1 MDKKNHIA
9 MIFSTIENK
18 IEVNVGVGGM
28 VPLQIASSTLP
39 IGTSE
44 DTAKLWL
51 APLSDY
57 QNKFEELYYLGK
69 QYDDKVFL
77 LESLQANPILDV
89 VVLMKKNKTCKL
101 YCSLYPLTIFYLTNL
116 ECDEVQFE
124 SLKPGHELQVRF
136 LELKDKLVYTT
147 TVIDTFNWKALL
159 NQQVEVVVEKVCEN
173 SVEVL
178 YEGRKGTLPAV
189 RIFNARGWKK
199 NYSQLIGT
207 TIKVY
212 LTGMSDSNI
221 LLFSQNSLNGTWSSE
236 VPSVLRFQE
245 GDIIKGIPISF
256 NDKSGLFICHEES
269 VYLLPRGRFGGSDW
283 QKLYDVFT
291 LGKEYDFKVYKI
303 DTETRKVLLTLSD
316 KEEVLFQP
324 QKLITEVGTGLE
336 LNTEIECTIYQVLLK
351 GMILRHGKNGG
362 FMTNQNSNPLIYD
375 FAYELMASG
384 YLFHAKVFDFFG
396 KYSFEIKESV
406 RRALIELQGI
416 RTITMRVIAVKA
428 SGQVLLVHGFAF
440 AKLEPSEANWKI
452 DDEVTVFIRF
462 LNFENMCLEVSVLQ
476 KDDLWY
482 QLKLSRRK
490 IISNVSILE
499 PIPGEGYKIS
509 YKGVTGRLLTE
520 NQTFAVSQILD
531 DLVVVHYSLILR
543 ELDVCIEKEL
553 VDVQTLPQ
561 GKQTVE
567 VVRMLDLEDA
577 ICRMNGRYVILRFI
591 DSNVF
596 LKGLYHQHAFGF
608 QVEAI
613 AETANS
619 KGAGVLLSDA
629 SVINGHCIG
638 DLKWGAEVEVQI
650 EECLKNGYVVSYADL
665 KGWLP
670 KSSLDLIDDAQ
681 IVGNRLRTVI
691 ESLPTNSDYTLQ
703 YDSLPLTG
711 SDWKQFTLREG
722 DVVDLPISMKRVGY
736 TLVACQGVYGK
747 LPNTNIPPK
756 YLKVLQEGDV
766 LPLKVE
772 SSLPSRHSLIFSYK
786 AQLIELLAQRNFQ
799 VGDVLDTLTFVG
811 ATLQDTIVIY
821 QGILACIP
829 NTQLGWCN
837 PELEVRFFQ
846 KGEQLRAKVEVIN
859 EDTGEVLLNRQVLYE
874 DPWEKF
880 TLQPDVIVQAK
891 VLRLDGN
898 EILVEVDGILAA
910 LSHKSVCHLLGKME
924 LKPVEDCPFQM
935 GEQIEVK
942 VLKTMPNKRLLV
954 LDVIY
959 PLPSWPIGE
968 NLQLSVVHIH
978 PHVIK
983 LENYLNMLCDL
994 SFEEMSWLPL
1004 IDLTQLGVI
1013 NKKMEVRI
1021 IDEAKASVKTLLSNP
1036 VEHFCLGFRFQAKV
1050 VYVGREVL
1058 TMCYQD
1064 NYFQLSTSD
1073 ALHIPQDIIEQ
1084 CSLSNFFSLDQELI
1098 VKVAEL
1104 GENIR
1109 LQLDNELRPQLIDE
1123 WHCIAE
1129 TEDWLIVRYQSCWGK
1144 CLRFSEEI
1152 PSTLRLAIS
1161 QEDECG
1167 FYQLKPD
1174 LNEYIYTMI
1183 GQVFT
1188 CRPTLLEEGDLY
1200 LTSSEVSHVC
1210 LKMPIEE
1217 WSWTRMADDNDICE
1231 DTFPVKVIA
1240 ADEATST
1247 LYVSRRALEEDNR
1260 YISYLCNESKTAV
1273 RFKSG
1278 SKDHFIVEGTDFLAK
1293 LPFEEC
1299 GWVETDEYSDRFKG
1313 GELLMVML
1321 LKDAEQAKPIVS
1333 IKQLDIDPWNT
1344 WLPLWEEG
1352 KVYPFRVE
1360 YVTAKHLFLRY
1371 RELLVP
1377 LKYTDVY
1384 WQVGRILTT
1393 DFQENQL
1400 VKAKLMVL
1408 NLKERIISIS
1418 VREVHPLDSKKL
1430 PIMGQVVEGKV
1441 VNVIK
1446 QRLTLWCDDYSM
1458 IIPAGEVTWGVL
1470 KSKEMPYQIGDRV
1483 KAIISLLDPET
1494 NRVEGSIRKLT
1505 TQNGTLLPEGEICK
1519 ITVVNISNT
1528 VLNVS
1533 YGDYRGILPFTES
1546 SLSAEKLAEI
1556 YPVGSSLWAL
1566 LSKVEYDANRLQFS
1580 LIQMNQI
1587 IKEGEVGEAKVTT
1600 LRKDGIRVL
1609 YKRMVVKIPT
1619 GELSWLPQENLLGFF
1634 ASNDLV
1640 KVRVMK
1646 FNPDLNELKLSM
1658 RQVTSNPWHQERIP
1672 IGTVLTAATI
1682 VAVSEEM
1689 IYISYNANLV
1699 RIDREELFW
1708 QTEIRVRDH
1717 YTAGELLDA
1726 KIISYDTVRKISCG
1740 SVNTLK
1746 IGTEDDIFHGI
1757 EEGNTE
1763 DFLIEDVTSTVILG
1777 TCKGIPAKLFREDLY
1792 WIDCFW
1798 YQPDIVADFKP
1809 GMKLKVK
1816 VMEVDRHQGIL
1827 KLSYREIQP
1836 NPFLI
1841 NQVDDV
1847 VTTEVVGY
1855 YSEGYVVRWDKG
1867 IGTVRECSATRQQR
1881 ALKYI
1886 PELRFRL
1893 GEKMPAQIKKVD
1905 QTNSSLFLN
1914 FVCLYKNPFEHI
1926 TFQIGDIVKAS
1937 IRDISWKGVLVQF
1950 DNCLRAFIPAY
1961 EMFNMVGALKKSLLF
1976 FKSRESQEL
1985 ETKILNLDTES
1996 RLLKVVPAKKLQTIK
2011 FPYEEGQICEVY
2023 IMASLKGNLIVRTKD
2038 DYLGCIEESEIDY
2051 KVPLPFEYRQPFDEN
2066 IPHQAKYLGIT
2077 NRGALSFSLKALL
2090 PSPFG
2095 KYLDRRNNTFPGRI
2109 IGQFAKGFYVELE
2122 DAIGRI
2128 TDNNLSWQ
2136 KLDHWENF
2144 FKIGDKCNFHAIS
2157 AKDNMVV
2164 LSCLTMPFDA
2174 NNQAIGVLERED
2186 SNYVYAKIK
2195 DITALISKRDA
2206 TLLMAFTD
2214 NLGIL
2219 HIPIGD
2225 KCLLAR
2231 KQLDTV
2237 KKLIHVRFIEYL
2249 K

>member
-18 IEVNVGVGGM
+18 IEVNVGVDGM

-39 IGTSE
+39 VGISE
-44 DTAKLWL
+44 DTTRLWL
-51 APLSDY
+51 VPLFDY

-69 QYDDKVFL
+69 QYDDKMFL

-101 YCSLYPLTIFYLTNL
+101 YCPLYPLTIFYLTNL
-116 ECDEVQFE
+116 ECDEAQFE
-124 SLKPGHELQVRF
+124 SLKPGYKLQVRF

-147 TVIDTFNWKALL
+147 ALIDTFNWDALL
-159 NQQVEVVVEKVCEN
+159 NQQMEVVVNRVCEN
-173 SVEVL
+173 SIEIL
-178 YEGRKGTLPAV
+178 YEGHTGTLPAT
-189 RIFNARGWKK
+189 RLFNTYGWKK
-199 NYSQLIGT
+199 IYSQLIGT

-212 LTGMSDSNI
+212 HTGMSDSNI
-221 LLFSQNSLNGTWSSE
+221 PMFSQNSLNRKWPE
-236 VPSVLRFQE
+236 KIPSVFRFQE
-245 GDIIKGIPISF
+245 GDIIKGIPIKY
-256 NDKSGLFICHEES
+256 DDYHGLYICHEES

-303 DTETRKVLLTLSD
+303 DTENKEVQLTLTD
-316 KEEVLFQP
+316 KEESLFQP
-324 QKLITEVGTGLE
+324 QNLKTEVGTGLE
-336 LNTEIECTIYQVLLK
+336 LNTEIECTIYRVLRQ
-351 GMILRHGKNGG
+351 GIMLRHGENGG
-362 FMTNQNSNPLIYD
+362 LMINQNSNPLIND
-375 FAYELMASG
+375 FAYELMASEF
-384 YLFHAKVFDFFG
+384 LFRAKVFDFRG
-396 KYSFEIKESV
+396 RYSFKIRKNV
-406 RRALIELQGI
+406 KHALVELQGI
-416 RTITMRVIAVKA
+416 RTITMRVIAIKD
-428 SGQVLLVHGFAF
+428 SGQVLLAHGFAF
-440 AKLEPSEANWKI
+440 AKLEPSENSWKI
-452 DDEVTVFIRF
+452 GDEVTAFIRF
-462 LNFENMCLEVSVLQ
+462 LNFDNMCLEVSLLQ

-490 IISNVSILE
+490 VISNVTILE

-509 YKGVTGRLLTE
+509 YKGVTGRLLTD
-520 NQTFAVSQILD
+520 NLTFAVDQILD

-553 VDVQTLPQ
+553 ADTQTLPQ

-567 VVRMLDLEDA
+567 VIRMLDLEDA
-577 ICRMNGRYVILRFI
+577 ICRMNGQYVILRFT
-591 DSNVF
+591 DSNVI
-596 LKGLYHQHAFGF
+596 LKALYHQHAFGF

-613 AETANS
+613 ADAANS
-619 KGAGVLLSDA
+619 KGVGVLLSDA
-629 SVINGHCIG
+629 SVINGHWVG
-638 DLKWGAEVEVQI
+638 DLNWGVEVEVQI

-670 KSSLDLIDDAQ
+670 KSSLDLIDDVQ
-681 IVGNRLRTVI
+681 VVGNRLRTII

-703 YDSLPLTG
+703 YDSLSLTD
-711 SDWKQFTLREG
+711 SDWKQLTLYKG

-736 TLVACQGVYGK
+736 LLVACQGIYGK
-747 LPNTNIPPK
+747 LPITDIPSK

-772 SSLPSRHSLIFSYK
+772 IFDKLNHLLTFSYK
-786 AQLIELLAQRNFQ
+786 AQLVDLLARRNFQ
-799 VGDVLDTLTFVG
+799 VGDELDSLTFIG
-811 ATLQDTIVIY
+811 ATLQNTVVIY
-821 QGILACIP
+821 KGILACIP

-837 PELEVRFFQ
+837 SDLEIRSFQ
-846 KGEQLRAKVEVIN
+846 KGEQLCAKVEAIN
-859 EDTGEVLLNRQVLYE
+859 EDTCEVFLNRQVLYE

-880 TLQPDVIVQAK
+880 TLQPDVVVQAK
-891 VLRLDGN
+891 VRRMDGN

-910 LSHKSVCHLLGKME
+910 LSHESVCHLLGKMD
-924 LKPVEDCPFQM
+924 LVPIEDCPYQA
-935 GEQIEVK
+935 GELIEVK
-942 VLKTMPNKRLLV
+942 VSKTIPNKRLLV
-954 LDVIY
+954 LDVVC
-959 PLPSWPIGE
+959 PLPSWAVGE
-968 NLQLSVVHIH
+968 NSQLSVVHIH

-983 LENYLNMLCDL
+983 LQNYLNMLCDL
-994 SFEEMSWLPL
+994 PLEEMSWLPL

-1013 NKKMEVRI
+1013 KKKMEVRI
-1021 IDEAKASVKTLLSNP
+1021 IDEAKASVKTLLPNP
-1036 VEHFCLGFRFQAKV
+1036 LEHFCLGYRFQAKV

-1064 NYFQLSTSD
+1064 NYFQLSTPD
-1073 ALHIPQDIIEQ
+1073 ALHIPQEIVEQ
-1084 CSLSNFFSLDQELI
+1084 CPLSNFFSLDQELT

-1104 GENIR
+1104 GENLR
-1109 LQLDNELRPQLIDE
+1109 LQLDNEVRPQLIDE
-1123 WHCIAE
+1123 WYCIAE

-1152 PSTLRLAIS
+1152 PSTLRLAIA

-1200 LTSSEVSHVC
+1200 LTSSEISHVC

-1217 WSWTRMADDNDICE
+1217 WSWTRMADDNDISE
-1231 DTFPVKVIA
+1231 ETFPVKVIA

-1313 GELLMVML
+1313 GDLLMVML
-1321 LKDAEQAKPIVS
+1321 LKDSDQAKPIVS
-1333 IKQLDIDPWNT
+1333 IKQLDIDPWST

-1360 YVTAKHLFLRY
+1360 CVTAKHLFLRY

-1384 WQVGRILTT
+1384 WQVGRIFTT

-1400 VKAKLMVL
+1400 VKAKLIVL

-1418 VREVHPLDSKKL
+1418 VREVHPLSSKKL

-1446 QRLTLWCDDYSM
+1446 QKLTLWCDDYSM

-1519 ITVVNISNT
+1519 VTVVNISNT

-1546 SLSAEKLAEI
+1546 SLSPEKLAEI

-1587 IKEGEVGEAKVTT
+1587 VKEGEVGEAKVTT

-1634 ASNDLV
+1634 APNDLV
-1640 KVRVMK
+1640 KVKVMK

-1658 RQVTSNPWHQERIP
+1658 RQVTSNPWRQERIP
-1672 IGTVLTAATI
+1672 VGTVLTAATI

-1689 IYISYNANLV
+1689 IYISYNGNLV

-1740 SVNTLK
+1740 SVNALK
-1746 IGTEDDIFHGI
+1746 IGTEDDSFHGI
-1757 EEGNTE
+1757 EEGSVE
-1763 DFLIEDVTSTVILG
+1763 EFLIETVTSTVLSG
-1777 TCKGIPAKLFREDLY
+1777 TCRGIALEIQRQDIY

-1798 YQPDIVADFKP
+1798 FQPDMVADFKP
-1809 GMKLKVK
+1809 GMRLKVK
-1816 VMEVDRHQGIL
+1816 VIEVNRHQGIL
-1827 KLSYREIQP
+1827 KLSYREMQP
-1836 NPFLI
+1836 NPFFI

-1847 VTTEVVGY
+1847 VKTEIIGY

-1867 IGTVRECSATRQQR
+1867 IGTVRECSATKQQR
-1881 ALKYI
+1881 ALKCI

-1893 GEKMPAQIKKVD
+1893 GEMMPAQIKKVD
-1905 QTNSSLFLN
+1905 QTNNSLFLN

-1937 IRDISWKGVLVQF
+1937 IRDISWKGVLVQY

-1961 EMFNMVGALKKSLLF
+1961 EMFNMVGALKKSLLLF
-1976 FKSRESQEL
+1976 QSRESQEL

-1996 RLLKVVPAKKLQTIK
+1996 RLLKVIPAKKNPTFK
-2011 FPYEEGQICEVY
+2011 FPYEEGQTCEVY
-2023 IMASLKGNLIVRTKD
+2023 IMATLMGNLIVRTKD

-2051 KVPLPFEYRQPFDEN
+2051 KVPLSFQYRQPFDEN
-2066 IPHQAKYLGIT
+2066 IPRQAKYLGIS
-2077 NRGALSFSLKALL
+2077 NRGVLRFSLKTLL

-2095 KYLDRRNNTFPGRI
+2095 KYLDKRNNTFPGRI

-2136 KLDHWENF
+2136 KLDHWESY
-2144 FKIGDKCNFHAIS
+2144 FKIGDKGNFHAIS

-2174 NNQAIGVLERED
+2174 NNQAIGVLVSED
-2186 SNYVYAKIK
+2186 SNYVYADIK
-2195 DITALISKRDA
+2195 GIKALISKRDA
-2206 TLLMAFTD
+2206 TFLMAFTD
-2214 NLGIL
+2214 NLGML
-2219 HIPIGD
+2219 HIPVGT

-2237 KKLIHVRFIEYL
+2237 KKLIHVKFVKCL